1 MTYSSAK
8 LVDRVAHNAVNE
20 AELALLMRTAQEGDA
35 AAYAQ
40 LLSAVTPILR
50 RMAARRWTGS
60 EEPDD
65 LVQDTLLSL
74 HQVRHTYDPGRPFMP
89 WLMAIAYN
97 RLADIQ
103 RRQVRR
109 AKGEVAVDVLPET
122 FSDDEPK
129 EPIERMADSEEL
141 SRALATLPPRQRQV
155 VEMLRLKEMSLK
167 EASAAS
173 GMSIAALKVS
183 MHRAMKAMRA
193 ILTKGRT

>member
-1 MTYSSAK
+1 M
-8 LVDRVAHNAVNE
+8 AHNPVNE
-20 AELALLMRTAQEGDA
+20 AELAMLMRATQEGDG

-40 LLSAVTPILR
+40 LLAAVTPIIR
-50 RMAARRWTGS
+50 RMAARRWTGA

-65 LVQDTLLSL
+65 LIQDVLLSL
-74 HQVRHTYDPGRPFMP
+74 HQVRHTYDPGRPFLP
-89 WLMAIAYN
+89 WLMTIAYN

-109 AKGEVAVDVLPET
+109 NKGEVAVEVLPET
-122 FSDDEPK
+122 FSNDEAK
-129 EPIERMADSEEL
+129 EPIERMADAEEL
-141 SRALATLPPRQRQV
+141 GRALATLPPRQRRV

-183 MHRAMKAMRA
+183 MHRAMKALRA
-193 ILTKGRT
+193 VLTK